1 MARAERLYVY
11 SKAIS
16 CRIKVYKM
24 MITVVILCHFYAACL
39 KNMPNVV
46 ILNVLLYIIIASV
59 HRAIETAVQLF
70 AVSAMKDSKST
81 YF

>member
-1 MARAERLYVY
+1 
-11 SKAIS
+11 
-16 CRIKVYKM
+16 
-24 MITVVILCHFYAACL
+24 
-39 KNMPNVV
+39 MPNVV